1 MKGDNILAFIGG
13 AIAGAAIAL
22 LFAPETGDQ
31 TRKKIK
37 ETYDKIKSYKEEQDD
52 ELEESDQEDNEDE

>member
-52 ELEESDQEDNEDE
+52 ELEESAQEDNEDE